1 MWKVQLFEL
10 NYDERET
17 RAVLEVLESGWIT
30 MGPRTVAFEEAFQ
43 RLQGGARCTAVASGT
58 AALHL
63 ALLALEIGRGDE
75 VIVPALTFVAG
86 ANVVRLV
93 GARPVLADCES
104 RDIWN
109 VGVEAIRGRIT
120 PRTRAVMCVHYAGYP
135 CRMDDLVALCRERDL
150 FLIEDVAHA
159 PGGRFGDRPLGTLGD
174 IGAFSFFTNKN
185 LSVGEGGMVCTQ
197 RPELDERLRLLRS
210 HGMTSLTLDRHE
222 GRALSYDVL
231 GPGLN
236 YRIDEIRAALGL
248 VQLEKLAAANE
259 TRRELVRRYDERLR
273 YVPEIHIPFRGYDPG
288 RNTYHIYPI
297 LLDGGLD
304 RDTLVGALRNRG
316 VQASIHYPSFAS
328 FSAYAGVSEQD
339 TPIAADISRRELT
352 LPLYP
357 TMGEDAIDTVCDALI
372 DSLEQVRAGG

>member
-30 MGPRTVAFEEAFQ
+30 MGQRTVAFEEAFQ

-75 VIVPALTFVAG
+75 VIVPALTFVAD

-109 VGVEAIRGRIT
+109 VGVEAIRARIT
-120 PRTRAVMCVHYAGYP
+120 PRTRAVICVHYAGYP
-135 CRMDDLVALCRERDL
+135 CRMDDLVALCQERDL

-159 PGGRFGDRPLGTLGD
+159 PGGTFGDRPLGTLGD

-259 TRRELVRRYDERLR
+259 ARRKLVHRYDERLR
-273 YVPEIHIPFRGYDPG
+273 HVPEVHVPFRGYEPG

-304 RDTLVGALRNRG
+304 RDTLVGALRDRG
-316 VQASIHYPSFAS
+316 IQASIHYPSFAG
-328 FSAYAGVSEQD
+328 FSAYADVSEQD

-357 TMGEDAIDTVCDALI
+357 TMGEEAIDTVCDALI
-372 DSLEQVRAGG
+372 DSLEQVRVGG